1 MRESSLFLLPEQL
14 VDTIK
19 NDLYQRGYVYEQF
32 LSLDAQM
39 QQGSRQLLVCIG
51 WLIYHLRFV
60 EQCVEQCLKSMVK
73 LDLVRSN
80 ETNGLVGERM
90 RGGSFRRS
98 TVITRRE
105 RTRPR
110 AI

>member
-1 MRESSLFLLPEQL
+1 MRIASTFLPEQL

-51 WLIYHLRFV
+51 WLIYHLQFV

-80 ETNGLVGERM
+80 ETDARVGEQA
-90 RGGSFRRS
+90 RGPFRRS
-98 TVITRRE
+98 TVSIRRE
-105 RTRPR
+105 RIRPR
-110 AI
+110 TI